1 MIRVQTEKPRTASAP
16 MVVEL
21 MWNVM
26 NFQLYYLL
34 GAGLLCMLTGY
45 LYERDGNIWGA
56 VLIHLTV
63 GFMPRALG
71 LY

>member
-1 MIRVQTEKPRTASAP
+1 
-16 MVVEL
+16 MVLTGLFFAVL
-21 MWNVM
+21 HM
-26 NFQLYYLL
+26 NYQLYYLL

>member
-1 MIRVQTEKPRTASAP
+1 
-16 MVVEL
+16 